1 MVMRRG
7 QHTSRVLEAMRV
19 PGLETP
25 EELHAEEGSDS
36 DVLMAEEA
44 GF

>member
-1 MVMRRG
+1 
-7 QHTSRVLEAMRV
+7 VLEAMRV

-25 EELHAEEGSDS
+25 DELKAEGGGSAS

-44 GF
+44 GLRD